1 MPMTLGERLNNYL
14 SKLDQKQSAVATDW
28 LERYKK
34 QTPKARWEAETIIS
48 HLNRCLKEK
57 REGVK
62 FFFDHDALRT
72 DLLFELLRIPSAE
85 HAELRGLARE
95 CLDKEG
101 EVNCRLVID
110 VTTWGA
116 SREQSE
122 PLFDALKVT
131 VLQPAEKLKL
141 TPVVLVFTEE
151 QFDFLPRSYDR
162 LGEWLIREEVKDRQ
176 EAWTKIA
183 KLAGDGALVV
193 SSRQFQP
200 LERWL
205 AMATSGKNLSL
216 EPSDGLESF
225 SKNARLS
232 APLAQ
237 VPHDLAKIATINGN
251 SKARI
256 PSTPI
261 EIRRMMLALGSEEQ
275 SAALKLSP
283 SDRLAIAQALGVT
296 ATSTERERLEH
307 ELAGLA
313 SHVGLEPKSLNQTE
327 LDQILARA
335 QRREVE
341 FSLMRVGD
349 QLHALNPPP
358 KTTLPKHARLIV
370 HRMKSRRPAINRLM
384 DVIDNWTADDYAADR
399 GFMKVIERLDPKG
412 EERVAFLHARACLMW
427 SNGLCSPTVPT
438 PLPDWK
444 DGLNKLLAGEPPAAQ
459 LRLFVSAEER
469 QLNKQL
475 GHKLKPCLVLKQEL
489 EETWPNFVPGS
500 IRALK
505 DPVASLLQI
514 VPDRGPMLVGRTQ
527 ALHLLDSYDREE
539 GNYYNPTRYSAAEYY
554 RAQDYSFR
562 GHIPLLKE
570 LPGFPSVLLPHSW
583 KLLREKD
590 LWLDL
595 FDCSSALSGQVA
607 DPASWA
613 RVGTELAEDRLL
625 PIRQIRLYRESVGFP
640 RDIWADADQELALCW
655 LALRNALAQGHAVR
669 LHDGVVLLS
678 MGAGL
683 CARINIR
690 RCSTVEESTANEQQ
704 VRGCLDAWV
713 RHGKRKTPDGE
724 EEFWGVRLDHRQVT
738 THRATTTGYGDITA
752 TTTLGYDLPELY
764 LAGHG
769 LRAEITFLT
778 SPLFLSYGGM
788 MPPVAALAAA
798 GTQALGEAQHE
809 EQRRA
814 DDAAYNDDDDD

>member
-1 MPMTLGERLNNYL
+1 MTLGERLNNYL
-14 SKLDQKQSAVATDW
+14 SQLDQKQSAIATEW

-34 QTPKARWEAETIIS
+34 QVPKARWEAETIIS

-62 FFFDHDALRT
+62 FFFEHDALRT
-72 DLLFELLRIPSAE
+72 DLLFELLRIPQSE
-85 HAELRGLARE
+85 HAELRTLARQ

-110 VTTWGA
+110 ATTWGA

-141 TPVVLVFTEE
+141 VPVVLVFSEE
-151 QFDFLPRSYDR
+151 QFDSLPRSYDR

-176 EAWTKIA
+176 EAWSRIA

-193 SSRQFQP
+193 SSRPFQP
-200 LERWL
+200 IERWL
-205 AMATSGKNLSL
+205 AMAASGNNLSL
-216 EPSDGLESF
+216 EPTDGLETF
-225 SKNARLS
+225 LKNARLS
-232 APLAQ
+232 APPAQ
-237 VPHDLAKIATINGN
+237 VPHDLAKIATVNGN

-261 EIRRMMLALGSEEQ
+261 EIRRMMLALGDEEQ

-341 FSLMRVGD
+341 FSLMRVRD

-358 KTTLPKHARLIV
+358 KSSLPKHARLTV

-384 DVIDNWTADDYAADR
+384 DVIDHWTADDYAADR
-399 GFMKVIERLDPKG
+399 GFTRVIERLDPKG
-412 EERVAFLHARACLMW
+412 EERLAFLHARACLMW

-444 DGLNKLLAGEPPAAQ
+444 DGLNKLLSGEPPAAQ
-459 LRLFVSAEER
+459 LRLFVDAKAR
-469 QLNKQL
+469 VLNEQL
-475 GHKLKPCLVLKQEL
+475 GHHLKPFLVFKQEL
-489 EETWPNFVPGS
+489 EETWPNFVPGN

-505 DPVASLLQI
+505 DPVATLLQI
-514 VPDRGPMLVGRTQ
+514 VPVREPMLVGRKQ
-527 ALHLLDSYDREE
+527 AVQLLDSYDRTE
-539 GNYYNPTRYSAAEYY
+539 GSYYNQTTYPAAEYC
-554 RAQDYSFR
+554 RAMDYSYR
-562 GHIPLLKE
+562 GDIPLPKE
-570 LPGFPSVLLPHSW
+570 LPGFPSVLFPHTW

-595 FDCSSALSGQVA
+595 FDCSAALSGSA
-607 DPASWA
+607 SDPASWA
-613 RVGTELAEDRLL
+613 RVGTELAHDRLL
-625 PIRQIRLYRESVGFP
+625 LIKQIRLYQETVEFP

-655 LALRNALAQGHAVR
+655 LALKNALAQGHAVR
-669 LHDGVVLLS
+669 LHDGAVLLS

-690 RCSTVEESTANEQQ
+690 RCTTVEESSAEEQV

-724 EEFWGVRLDHRQVT
+724 GEFWGVRLDHRQVT
-738 THRATTTGYGDITA
+738 THRATTTGYGNITA
-752 TTTLGYDLPELY
+752 TTALGYDLPELY

-788 MPPVAALAAA
+788 TPPIAAIAAA
-798 GTQALGEAQHE
+798 GTQALVEAQNDD
-809 EQRRA
+809 QREAER
-814 DDAAYNDDDDD
+814 AAYDDDDDD

>member
-1 MPMTLGERLNNYL
+1 MTLGERLNNYL
-14 SKLDQKQSAVATDW
+14 SQLDQKQSAVATEW

-34 QTPKARWEAETIIS
+34 QVPKARWEAETIIS

-62 FFFDHDALRT
+62 FFFEHDAQRT
-72 DLLFELLRIPSAE
+72 DLLFELLRIPQSE
-85 HAELRGLARE
+85 HAGLRALARE

-110 VTTWGA
+110 ATTWGA

-141 TPVVLVFTEE
+141 VPVVLVFSEE

-176 EAWTKIA
+176 EAWTRIA

-193 SSRQFQP
+193 SSRPFQP
-200 LERWL
+200 IERWL
-205 AMATSGKNLSL
+205 AMAASGNNLSL
-216 EPSDGLESF
+216 EPIDGLETF
-225 SKNARLS
+225 LKNARLS
-232 APLAQ
+232 APPAQ
-237 VPHDLAKIATINGN
+237 VPHDLAKVATINGN

-261 EIRRMMLALGSEEQ
+261 EIRRMMLALGDEEQ
-275 SAALKLSP
+275 SAALNLSS

-313 SHVGLEPKSLNQTE
+313 GQVGLEPKSLNQTE

-341 FSLMRVGD
+341 FSVMRVGD

-358 KTTLPKHARLIV
+358 KSSLPKHARLTV

-384 DVIDNWTADDYAADR
+384 DVIDHWTADDYAADR
-399 GFMKVIERLDPKG
+399 WFMRVIERLDPKG
-412 EERVAFLHARACLMW
+412 EERLAFLHARACLMW

-444 DGLNKLLAGEPPAAQ
+444 DGLNKLLSGEPPAAQ
-459 LRLFVSAEER
+459 LRLFVDAKAR
-469 QLNKQL
+469 VLNEQL
-475 GHKLKPCLVLKQEL
+475 GHHLKPFLVFKQEL
-489 EETWPNFVPGS
+489 EETWPNFVPGN

-505 DPVASLLQI
+505 DPVATLLQI
-514 VPDRGPMLVGRTQ
+514 VPVREPMLVGRKQ
-527 ALHLLDSYDREE
+527 AVQLLDSYDRTE
-539 GNYYNPTRYSAAEYY
+539 GSYYNQTTYPAAEYC
-554 RAQDYSFR
+554 RAMDYSYR
-562 GHIPLLKE
+562 GDIPLPKE
-570 LPGFPSVLLPHSW
+570 LPGFPSVLFPHTW

-595 FDCSSALSGQVA
+595 FDCSAALSGSA
-607 DPASWA
+607 SDPASWA
-613 RVGTELAEDRLL
+613 RVGTELAHDRLL
-625 PIRQIRLYRESVGFP
+625 LIMQIRLYQETVEFP

-655 LALRNALAQGHAVR
+655 LALKNALAQGHAVR
-669 LHDGVVLLS
+669 LHDGAVLLS

-690 RCSTVEESTANEQQ
+690 RCTTVEESSAEEQV

-724 EEFWGVRLDHRQVT
+724 GEFWGVRLDHRQVT
-738 THRATTTGYGDITA
+738 THRATTTGYGNITA
-752 TTTLGYDLPELY
+752 TTALGYDLPELY

-788 MPPVAALAAA
+788 TPPIAAIAAA
-798 GTQALGEAQHE
+798 GTQALVEAQNDD
-809 EQRRA
+809 QREAER
-814 DDAAYNDDDDD
+814 AAYDDDDDD